1 MNTWRK
7 VGCRLVTG
15 LSAVGLVGG
24 AIASPF
30 ADSVYSTTSSGY
42 YTFQTTA
49 YTPDR
54 AVDGVFGTCWL
65 ANGKFDSAKEYF
77 IGVELV
83 NGVRPR
89 SYSVSEGDGV
99 VLDRRPKSFK
109 LYASPDGIH
118 DWVELD
124 SQADV
129 EWSGDGLETKS
140 FAIDQAKMS
149 DGVYYREFKLV
160 LIEPIGMNNN

>member
-1 MNTWRK
+1 MKHVMK

-24 AIASPF
+24 AVASPF

-42 YTFQTTA
+42 YTFLTTA

-77 IGVELV
+77 M
-83 NGVRPR
+83 RRRTCQWR
-89 SYSVSEGDGV
+89 STE
-99 VLDRRPKSFK
+99 VLFGFR
-109 LYASPDGIH
+109 G
-118 DWVELD
+118 
-124 SQADV
+124 
-129 EWSGDGLETKS
+129 
-140 FAIDQAKMS
+140 
-149 DGVYYREFKLV
+149 
-160 LIEPIGMNNN
+160 